1 MKAFTRVLYFQL
13 KIGCNQITNKQ
24 ILASAVNKRTAFV
37 YLFHLVFERECKL
50 QSRIISLLIVS
61 SLND

>member
-1 MKAFTRVLYFQL
+1 M
-13 KIGCNQITNKQ
+13 NNN
-24 ILASAVNKRTAFV
+24 NKRTAFV
-37 YLFHLVFERECKL
+37 YLYDLVFERECKL